1 MLRKLLF
8 NPIIARSLSPRLCST
23 ETLKPTFDIPQKLK
37 KPKDQPSDSTHGFE
51 TLLRNS
57 TFTQMG
63 DPVGKVCNFKNK
75 LLSKLFMIFLMTFKV
90 VVGKIYHV
98 VDDDLYID
106 FGSKVC
112 ECFFFFTFY
121 SPLIIGNFGL
131 LQINIC
137 CSSAL
142 AGQCLP
148 KFGIGANNA

>member
-8 NPIIARSLSPRLCST
+8 NPIITRSLSPRLCST

-37 KPKDQPSDSTHGFE
+37 KAKDQPSDSTHGFE

-63 DPVGKVCNFKNK
+63 DPVGKV
-75 LLSKLFMIFLMTFKV
+75 

-106 FGSKVC
+106 FGSKFPC
-112 ECFFFFTFY
+112 ICPRPRG
-121 SPLIIGNFGL
+121 PLKDKYRRGVEVNVRIKRLEIADKFLGYDNEVSLLEADCVLVGL
-131 LQINIC
+131 KEENYNYI
-137 CSSAL
+137 S
-142 AGQCLP
+142 
-148 KFGIGANNA
+148 

>member
-1 MLRKLLF
+1 
-8 NPIIARSLSPRLCST
+8 
-23 ETLKPTFDIPQKLK
+23 
-37 KPKDQPSDSTHGFE
+37 
-51 TLLRNS
+51 
-57 TFTQMG
+57 
-63 DPVGKVCNFKNK
+63 VG
-75 LLSKLFMIFLMTFKV
+75 KV

-112 ECFFFFTFY
+112 EFFIFTFY

>member
-112 ECFFFFTFY
+112 EFFF
-121 SPLIIGNFGL
+121 SL
-131 LQINIC
+131 LSI
-137 CSSAL
+137 A
-142 AGQCLP
+142 P
-148 KFGIGANNA
+148 